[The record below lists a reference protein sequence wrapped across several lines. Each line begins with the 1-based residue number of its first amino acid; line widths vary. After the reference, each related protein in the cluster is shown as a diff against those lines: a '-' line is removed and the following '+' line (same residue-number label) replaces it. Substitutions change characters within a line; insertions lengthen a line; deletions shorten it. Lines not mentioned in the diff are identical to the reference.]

1 MGVVMDPGDKGMVAT
16 MAGQSCEIG
25 ILFGDISGS
34 TQLYEVLGD
43 RAALAAIEGCLRAA
57 TGVVTAHGGA
67 VVKTIGDELMAA
79 FPDPAAMFDAALA
92 MQRCMETQAGP
103 EGAKRLALRIGFHY
117 GPAIRTGADYFGNT
131 VNVAARM
138 VQIARAGQIITSG
151 DLAGLLPPAQ
161 RAATRE
167 LTRFSV
173 KGKSEATR
181 IVEVVW
187 QESGGLTAVDVLSR
201 SPPTVLRPL
210 LQLDC
215 AGIVLIFEGERE
227 VTLGRDAGNDLVVAH
242 DRVSRRHATLGLRR
256 DRWMLTDHSTNGS
269 FIAFDGEPE
278 RPLHLDAIDLH
289 GAGTIGLG
297 QPAALGGGVRFS
309 VLLRRR

>member
-1 MGVVMDPGDKGMVAT
+1 
-16 MAGQSCEIG
+16 MAGQACEIG

-43 RAALAAIEGCLRAA
+43 RAALSVIEECLRAA
-57 TGVVTAHGGA
+57 TGIVTAHGGA

-79 FPDPAAMFDAALA
+79 FPDPAEMFDAALA
-92 MQRCMETQAGP
+92 MQRCMEAQAPQVGI
-103 EGAKRLALRIGFHY
+103 EGATRLALRVGFHH
-117 GPAIRTGADYFGNT
+117 GPAIRAGADYFGNT

-151 DLAGLLPPAQ
+151 DIMGLLAPAQ

-167 LTRFSV
+167 LTRFPV

-181 IVEVVW
+181 IVEVIW

-201 SPPTVLRPL
+201 SPRTALRPL
-210 LQLDC
+210 LQL
-215 AGIVLIFEGERE
+215 GHGGSEYLFEGERE

-256 DRWMLTDHSTNGS
+256 DRWVLTDHSTNGS

-297 QPAALGGGVRFS
+297 RPAGLGGGLRFS